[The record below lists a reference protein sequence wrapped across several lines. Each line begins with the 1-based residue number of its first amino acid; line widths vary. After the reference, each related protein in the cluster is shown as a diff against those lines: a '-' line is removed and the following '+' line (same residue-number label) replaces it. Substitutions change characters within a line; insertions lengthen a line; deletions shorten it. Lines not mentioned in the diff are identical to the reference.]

1 MIKLFRQKMI
11 INSLGTSPT
20 SVDTL
25 VELTGA
31 SPATIRRDLTD
42 LEGHGQLR
50 KVHGGAVA
58 VNLRGTPMP
67 YSLRSA
73 ENAESK
79 TAIAQLVSRLVT
91 DDMSVI
97 IDNGSTMV
105 AVAQALQ
112 ERPITALLSLIH
124 I

>member
-1 MIKLFRQKMI
+1 MI

-105 AVAQALQ
+105 
-112 ERPITALLSLIH
+112 LSLIH